1 MRTLTWSNVPTR
13 LCVIVAALR
22 RGITWLWRPIS
33 SVRNPWVILVLS
45 LAVNAY
51 QMHEIDRTKA
61 VLLASVGILNAAIVQ
76 GERIQRS
83 IADPETKSKVSV
95 LMAYIASVYNTITP
109 SLGWTKEKT
118 VLGRELYYYIP
129 PTPSTTGPATQDNNT
144 DKQLPRGL
152 RNARP

>member
-1 MRTLTWSNVPTR
+1 MRRLTWTNIPTGFCAIMGV
-13 LCVIVAALR
+13 LG
-22 RGITWLWRPIS
+22 RGIKWVSRPIS
-33 SVRNPWVILVLS
+33 SVRNPWFILVLS

-76 GERIQRS
+76 GEAIQRS
-83 IADPETKSKVSV
+83 IADPETKWKVNV

-118 VLGRELYYYIP
+118 VLAHELYYYIP
-129 PTPSTTGPATQDNNT
+129 STPSTTGPATQDNNT

-152 RNARP
+152 GHARP